1 MAIYNDCKIV
11 IDLNK
16 LVKARPCGVDLAE
29 EHVDNIANDLR
40 RRMTFDTLF
49 EQVDRAIWDYAEEC
63 NIDLNDSEE
72 CQSFGFQIP
81 KYGDIQPQ
89 PGREAELVKREAE
102 AKKRKKEFEKNFE
115 MIDLESPSWT
125 IQVPKRKT
133 NDSKRKSK
141 KE

>member
-16 LVKARPCGVDLAE
+16 LVKARPCGIDLAD

-40 RRMTFDTLF
+40 KRMTFDSLF
-49 EQVDRAIWDYAEEC
+49 SQVDKAIWEYADEC
-63 NIDLNDSEE
+63 GIDLSDSEE

-81 KYGDIQPQ
+81 EYGDTQPK
-89 PGREAELVKREAE
+89 PGREAELTKREAD

-115 MIDLESPSWT
+115 MVDLEGGSWT
-125 IQVPKRKT
+125 IQVPRRKI
-133 NDSKRKSK
+133 NSK
-141 KE
+141 K

>member
-16 LVKARPCGVDLAE
+16 LVKTRPCGVDLDDH
-29 EHVDNIANDLR
+29 HVDNIANDLR

-49 EQVDRAIWDYAEEC
+49 SQVDQAIWDYAEEC
-63 NIDLNDSEE
+63 NIDLSDSEE

-81 KYGDIQPQ
+81 QYGDTQPK
-89 PGREAELVKREAE
+89 PGREAELTKREAD
-102 AKKRKKEFEKNFE
+102 AKKRKKYFEENFE
-115 MIDLESPSWT
+115 MVELTSSSWT

-133 NDSKRKSK
+133 K
-141 KE
+141 

>member
-16 LVKARPCGVDLAE
+16 LVKTRPCGVDLDDQ
-29 EHVDNIANDLR
+29 HVDNIANDLR

-49 EQVDRAIWDYAEEC
+49 SQVDQAIWDYAEEC
-63 NIDLNDSEE
+63 NIDLSDSEE

-81 KYGDIQPQ
+81 QYGDTQPK
-89 PGREAELVKREAE
+89 PGREDELTKREAE

-115 MIDLESPSWT
+115 MVDLEGGSWT
-125 IQVPKRKT
+125 IQVPRRKT
-133 NDSKRKSK
+133 K
-141 KE
+141 

>member
-16 LVKARPCGVDLAE
+16 LVKARPCGVDLAD

-40 RRMTFDTLF
+40 RRMTFDSLF
-49 EQVDRAIWDYAEEC
+49 EQVDRTIWDYAEEC
-63 NIDLNDSEE
+63 SIDLNDSEE

-81 KYGDIQPQ
+81 QYGDTQPK
-89 PGREAELVKREAE
+89 PGREAELTKREAE

-115 MIDLESPSWT
+115 MVDLVSPSWT
-125 IQVPKRKT
+125 IQVPRRK
-133 NDSKRKSK
+133 K
-141 KE
+141 K